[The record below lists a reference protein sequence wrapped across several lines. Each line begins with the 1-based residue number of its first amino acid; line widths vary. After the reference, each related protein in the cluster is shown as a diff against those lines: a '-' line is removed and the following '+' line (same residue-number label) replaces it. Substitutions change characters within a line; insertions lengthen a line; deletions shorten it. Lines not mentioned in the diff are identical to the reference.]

1 MQPRL
6 LALIIT
12 FLPLIVTNLVF
23 VISAYEGNVPWC
35 FPYIDGCTTISAAG
49 RSGSSIFVFRAVMIA
64 YAVLLIW
71 FWVYAKQWLDMLNGH
86 PTNAARI
93 IIWFGIIGALFLM
106 VYIDFLGTEGEI
118 NRFMRRFGIIIYFA
132 FTPFAQLLL
141 LNQHYRLVNE
151 ADRALPRALDM
162 RLLRA
167 QLALL
172 LVILIVAI
180 TSVVLDYAGLKTDKI
195 ENIVE
200 WNISLLMTMY
210 FAVMAYLWKDFRYKL
225 DAGNVRH

>member
-23 VISAYEGNVPWC
+23 VISAFEGNVPWC

-71 FWVYAKQWLDMLNGH
+71 VWVYIKQWLDMLNGR

-93 IIWFGIIGALFLM
+93 IMWLGIIGALFLM

-141 LNQHYRLVNE
+141 LNQHYRFVNE
-151 ADRALPRALDM
+151 PGKAVPQSLAMPV
-162 RLLRA
+162 LRA

-172 LVILIVAI
+172 FVILIMAI
-180 TSVVLDYAGLKTDKI
+180 TSVVLDAAGLKTDKI

-200 WNISLLMTMY
+200 WNISFLMTMY
-210 FAVMAYLWKDFRYKL
+210 FAVMAYIWKDFKYVL
-225 DAGNVRH
+225 EGDHSG

>member
-71 FWVYAKQWLDMLNGH
+71 FWVYAKQWLDMLNGRA
-86 PTNAARI
+86 TNAARI
-93 IIWFGIIGALFLM
+93 ILWLGIIGALFLM

-141 LNQHYRLVNE
+141 LNQHTRLVNE
-151 ADRALPRALDM
+151 AGRAVPQSLGMPV
-162 RLLRA
+162 LRV
-167 QLALL
+167 QLALMM
-172 LVILIVAI
+172 VILIMAI
-180 TSVVLDYAGLKTDKI
+180 ASVSLDAAGLKTDKI

-200 WNISLLMTMY
+200 WNISLLMTLY
-210 FAVMAYLWKDFRYKL
+210 FGVMAVIWKDFKYTL
-225 DAGNVRH
+225 EADHSG